1 MALLSPAA
9 TTLAID
15 SCYLDIFLSTLCLH
29 MLSFLHGMHFLFVP
43 LMLYIYIG
51 SVCEVCYID
60 IYAHKST
67 YMCIHAYV
75 FVCLCV
81 SVYYLGQSRHSPSK
95 LFLLYY

>member
-1 MALLSPAA
+1 MYIFCS
-9 TTLAID
+9 
-15 SCYLDIFLSTLCLH
+15 YVDIQQIYTDVAEC
-29 MLSFLHGMHFLFVP
+29 VYIP
-43 LMLYIYIG
+43 YIYIG